1 MVILFLMSADLYIYL
16 TIGLGFKNYP
26 KLTPHMLKSIYWVLS
41 YGPFIFMSADLYI
54 DLTIG
59 FSI

>member
-26 KLTPHMLKSIYWVLS
+26 KLTPHMLKSIHWVLS
-41 YGPFIFMSADLYI
+41 YGSSYI